1 MIDTFVTSRRPRWQR
16 LEQLSARA
24 RRGRGRQLSASELEE
39 LGALYRQAASD
50 LAIAR
55 RDFARDRV
63 TRYLES
69 LVGRTHQAVYQQP
82 SRGWASLRNWI
93 TVGYP
98 RAFREAWRYT
108 LVAFLVFLIPFLITL
123 VGTLAEPRLGRI
135 ILPPGEF
142 VEQVEQGETWL
153 DVESGD
159 RPLFA
164 SSIATNNIQVTFI
177 AFAGGVIFGL
187 GTVFVLVNNGL
198 QIGAVAGLAS
208 SYGLG
213 DELWSFVAGH
223 GWIELTV
230 IFIAGGCGLRIGYA
244 LLRPGFLPR
253 RIALSEAANKAMRL
267 MAGCVPLL
275 LIAGLIEGF
284 ISPSSLHW
292 SIRLAI
298 GFGAWLAFMVYV
310 LLAGRGVPPP
320 VGSPLAATGV
330 GRRAFGR
337 AD

>member
-1 MIDTFVTSRRPRWQR
+1 MIDHFVTTRRPRWQR
-16 LEQLSARA
+16 LEQLAARS
-24 RRGRGRQLSASELEE
+24 RRGGGRRLSASELEE

-55 RDFARDRV
+55 RDFPRDRS

-69 LVGRTHQAVYQQP
+69 LVARVHQAVYQQP
-82 SRGWASLRNWI
+82 TRGWASLWEWLS
-93 TVGYP
+93 VGYP

-108 LVAFLVFLIPFLITL
+108 LISFLFFIVPFLITL
-123 VGTLAEPRLGRI
+123 FGTLVEPRLGRV
-135 ILPPGEF
+135 ILPPGDF
-142 VEQVEQGETWL
+142 VQQVEEGQTWL
-153 DVESGD
+153 DIESAD
-159 RPLFA
+159 RPLVA

-177 AFAGGVIFGL
+177 AFAGGAIFGL

-213 DELWSFVAGH
+213 DEIWSFVAGH

-244 LLRPGFLPR
+244 LLRPGLLTR
-253 RIALSEAANKAMRL
+253 RVALSEAANKAMRL

-298 GFGAWLAFMVYV
+298 GFGAWLLFMIYV
-310 LLAGRGVPPP
+310 LTAGRGQGMGDGGRGMREGREGDRIAVP
-320 VGSPLAATGV
+320 A
-330 GRRAFGR
+330 
-337 AD
+337 